1 MNMKVTRKAP
11 IATPVKTAL
20 SIGGLSA
27 ITLTTALFASF
38 SPAQAQTTGT
48 GRTLQ
53 ELQGTVTTSGSQR
66 ALPDLQSG
74 AAASETER
82 SSRARNYTGNSADS
96 PTINTSATGGNDG
109 VIARLST
116 TTGRNT
122 VRLNNQTGD
131 EVTYE
136 VIGQTQPRQL
146 AAGEVVTLEALPMP
160 TTITAERR
168 NFGLVDIQAV
178 VSEDGILDVSL
189 GQSEFDEVQGALRIR
204 EDGYVFVN

>member
-1 MNMKVTRKAP
+1 MTHLIMIRTLVSTVAKA
-11 IATPVKTAL
+11 AA
-20 SIGGLSA
+20 LSA
-27 ITLTTALFASF
+27 IALTPLQL
-38 SPAQAQTTGT
+38 SPAQAQTTES

-53 ELQGTVTTSGSQR
+53 ELQETATPDRTQR
-66 ALPDLQSG
+66 SLLELQTG
-74 AAASETER
+74 AAAAETER
-82 SSRARNYTGNSADS
+82 STRDRNYTGNSADS
-96 PTINTSATGGNDG
+96 PTINNAATGGNDD
-109 VIARLST
+109 VIARLSSET
-116 TTGRNT
+116 DRNT
-122 VRLNNQTGD
+122 VRLTNNTGD
-131 EVTYE
+131 EVIYE

-189 GQSEFDEVQGALRIR
+189 AQSEFDEVQGTLRIR